1 MTRSQ
6 KIGAFLF
13 KYRSFTPLP
22 LIAVVFIFFPPG
34 TEAEPWPFIIG
45 LLLALAGESIRIHS
59 CGHAAGG
66 TSGRES
72 SFRADDLNT
81 TGFYSICRNPL
92 YLGNLLMMAG
102 ILLSY
107 GNPWALLLGVILLA
121 GQYHFIILAEEYY
134 LEDKYGEQF
143 RLFRTTVPRLLPNPL
158 KWQRPSNAFRGPG
171 VIWQEIDTIYNT
183 AVLFLA
189 VLAWKAGQTE
199 AVSQVRFFLFLLA
212 GFTLAYLVLKAVKKF
227 STKQNGE

>member
-22 LIAVVFIFFPPG
+22 LIAVVFVFFPPG
-34 TEAEPWPFIIG
+34 TEAEPWPLICG

-107 GNPWALLLGVILLA
+107 GNPRALLLGVILLTA
-121 GQYHFIILAEEYY
+121 QYHFIILAEEYY
-134 LEDKYGEQF
+134 LAGKYGEQF
-143 RLFRTTVPRLLPNPL
+143 RLFRSTVPRLLPNPL
-158 KWQRPSNAFRGPG
+158 KWRRPGNAFRGPG
-171 VIWQEIDTIYNT
+171 VIWQEIDTIFNT
-183 AVLFLA
+183 TALFLA
-189 VLAWKAGQTE
+189 VLAWKAGQAE
-199 AVSQVRFFLFLLA
+199 AILRVRFFLFVLA
-212 GFTLAYLVLKAVKKF
+212 GLTLVYLVLKAVKKI
-227 STKQNGE
+227 SINKNWE